1 MTQLLGEGL
10 NLVIY
15 GMGTVFVFL
24 TLLVFA
30 TQLMSRLT
38 LLITPTSKTTEVID
52 KKTIAAITAAVHQHH
67 RSK

>member
-10 NLVIY
+10 NLAIY

-38 LLITPTSKTTEVID
+38 LLITPANETADVID
-52 KKTIAAITAAVHQHH
+52 KKKIAAITAAVHQHH
-67 RSK
+67 RNK

>member
-24 TLLVFA
+24 TLLFA

-38 LLITPTSKTTEVID
+38 LLITPTSKTTESY
-52 KKTIAAITAAVHQHH
+52 
-67 RSK
+67 R